1 VNSDTFFTE
10 LAAKRRAEQAGQRS
24 AFAIPSGSQVPW
36 ALGLAMRHGLLVQ
49 PVLAQSRYA
58 SASARVGVP
67 DNTREQI
74 EYWAALYR
82 DATACNW
89 ELTTGPDSV
98 IGVEIDMRYS
108 DETLRLSPDNVY
120 DDVANTLMWDVGSR
134 RVAVFKYAPDLPR
147 IHSRFAD
154 FIKLYSNG
162 RTLWVPP
169 SCLDGEQL
177 TYGKSSTLQSVPP
190 WLRKYGTSRG
200 HSNFARNA

>member
-1 VNSDTFFTE
+1 MDAETFLTE
-10 LAAKRRAEQAGQRS
+10 LAAKRHAEQTRQRM
-24 AFAIPSGSQVPW
+24 AFTIPSGFRVPW

-49 PVLAQSRYA
+49 PVLARSRYA
-58 SASARVGVP
+58 SASARVGLP

-82 DATACNW
+82 DSTACIW

-108 DETLRLSPDNVY
+108 DETLRLFPDDVY
-120 DDVANTLMWDVGSR
+120 DEVASTLMWDVGSR
-134 RVAVFKYAPDLPR
+134 RVALFKYAPDLLR
-147 IHSRFAD
+147 IHPRFAD
-154 FIKLYSNG
+154 FVKLYTNG

-177 TYGKSSTLQSVPP
+177 TYGKSSTMQSAPA

-200 HSNFARNA
+200 HWNFAKTA